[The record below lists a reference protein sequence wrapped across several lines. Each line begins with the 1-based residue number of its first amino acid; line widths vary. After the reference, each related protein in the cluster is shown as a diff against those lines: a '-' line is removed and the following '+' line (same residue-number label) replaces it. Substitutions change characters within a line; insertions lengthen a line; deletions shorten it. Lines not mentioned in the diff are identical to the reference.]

1 MKSNMK
7 TAGSFLLAGILAS
20 AALLSGCGE
29 DTADGKTV
37 VEIVQYKPEAVKA
50 FEALEE
56 KFNATHDNIKLVI
69 DSPNDAMT
77 IIKTRFVRED
87 FPDIIGI
94 GGDINYS
101 NFLDADML
109 MDVSDYSGL
118 ADIKESYLRID
129 KELEFIPKEGV
140 YAVP

>member
-56 KFNATHDNIKLVI
+56 MQRMMILNW
-69 DSPNDAMT
+69 
-77 IIKTRFVRED
+77 
-87 FPDIIGI
+87 
-94 GGDINYS
+94 
-101 NFLDADML
+101 
-109 MDVSDYSGL
+109 
-118 ADIKESYLRID
+118 
-129 KELEFIPKEGV
+129 
-140 YAVP
+140 